1 MEHWWQNLAEG
12 FSRGISVEDLQ
23 TFLITINSSPNTK
36 DASGV
41 VTIVLEAATTLQQ
54 ILCVLS
60 KYGLWDYLNYYL
72 LQSIN
77 EGFASDDNELNGM
90 MKCYQEDLT
99 GQILTL
105 KIPEYLDA
113 IHSTL
118 PSIATSE
125 DENSYDEIVPVEPNF

>member
-1 MEHWWQNLAEG
+1 M
-12 FSRGISVEDLQ
+12 R
-23 TFLITINSSPNTK
+23 T
-36 DASGV
+36 
-41 VTIVLEAATTLQQ
+41 QQ
-54 ILCVLS
+54 VW
-60 KYGLWDYLNYYL
+60 LWDYYL

-90 MKCYQEDLT
+90 MKCYQEDLA